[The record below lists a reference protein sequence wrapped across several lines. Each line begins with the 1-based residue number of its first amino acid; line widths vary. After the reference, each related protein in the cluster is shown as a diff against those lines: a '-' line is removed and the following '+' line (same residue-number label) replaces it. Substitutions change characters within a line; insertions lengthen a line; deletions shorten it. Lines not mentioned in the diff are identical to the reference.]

1 MAEEDNDD
9 KVLEKFSSYERGTR
23 DKLENT
29 LFLIIPTF
37 LGAIFGL
44 LQIKDFKVLVESST
58 ALTFCMFLII
68 FSCAASLIT
77 LILYKRYCIMYY
89 RKQQIR
95 LLKTSDIDR
104 HKKEFKLSDMIT
116 AIYELAFINAII
128 ISVAGLSLLLGM
140 SFYLIGYLI
149 VTAIILILV
158 LYYKINILWQI
169 NYNTSKVDSIITPQ
183 ESESLEKSAVSES
196 DPKKQK
202 DKK

>member
-1 MAEEDNDD
+1 
-9 KVLEKFSSYERGTR
+9 
-23 DKLENT
+23 
-29 LFLIIPTF
+29 
-37 LGAIFGL
+37 
-44 LQIKDFKVLVESST
+44 
-58 ALTFCMFLII
+58 
-68 FSCAASLIT
+68 
-77 LILYKRYCIMYY
+77 MYY